1 MIGPPFDK
9 GTEDA
14 DNCKARFNAL
24 DSSSSTKRSRP
35 VMLSAA
41 KHLCAQR
48 DRCFAALSMTQGNC
62 LPCQGLFFTIEPCL
76 SISSRLVYLTSL
88 QDTLGVFDAQLLMHK
103 PLGSRAAP
111 MADIVLS
118 TTGTGSSTHLSIEV
132 KESGVLPDLL
142 EAVYVQI
149 ARLKFWSLEEGTW
162 IDLTLWTNTT
172 RGRCRSTHIET
183 R

>member
-1 MIGPPFDK
+1 M
-9 GTEDA
+9 
-14 DNCKARFNAL
+14 
-24 DSSSSTKRSRP
+24 
-35 VMLSAA
+35 
-41 KHLCAQR
+41 
-48 DRCFAALSMTQGNC
+48 
-62 LPCQGLFFTIEPCL
+62 L
-76 SISSRLVYLTSL
+76 SISSRIIYLTSL
-88 QDTLGVFDAQLLMHK
+88 QDTLGVFNAQLLMHK

-142 EAVYVQI
+142 EAVYMQI

-172 RGRCRSTHIET
+172 RGRGRSTHIET

>member
-1 MIGPPFDK
+1 
-9 GTEDA
+9 
-14 DNCKARFNAL
+14 
-24 DSSSSTKRSRP
+24 
-35 VMLSAA
+35 MLL
-41 KHLCAQR
+41 HECAP
-48 DRCFAALSMTQGNC
+48 LLM
-62 LPCQGLFFTIEPCL
+62 L
-76 SISSRLVYLTSL
+76 SISSRIVYLTSL
-88 QDTLGVFDAQLLMHK
+88 QDTLGVFNAQLLMHK